1 MRSTNEDIVD
11 MLLAQHH
18 QLKVL
23 FAQVDSATGEHKERL
38 FEELVGLLA
47 VHESVEETV
56 VHPLAEHELADGD
69 AVVSPRLAEEQ
80 DAKAELARL
89 YDVGVHAPEFR
100 VGLADL
106 RDAVQ
111 AHAEAE
117 ETLEFIRLREVVDPE
132 KLTRMAGTLRMA
144 AALSPTRPHPDVPPG
159 QVANLLMGPP
169 LAVFDRVRD
178 AVRDAL
184 RESA

>member
-1 MRSTNEDIVD
+1 MRSTNEDIID
-11 MLLAQHH
+11 TLLAQHH

-23 FAQVDSATGEHKERL
+23 FAQVDGAHGEHKERL

-56 VHPLAEHELADGD
+56 VHPLAKDELPDGD
-69 AVVSPRLAEEQ
+69 TVVAPRLEEEQ

-89 YDVGVHAPEFR
+89 YDIGVHAPEFR
-100 VGLADL
+100 AGLAAL

-117 ETLEFIRLREVVDPE
+117 EALEFVRLREVVEPE
-132 KLTRMAGTLRMA
+132 RLTRM
-144 AALSPTRPHPDVPPG
+144 
-159 QVANLLMGPP
+159 
-169 LAVFDRVRD
+169 
-178 AVRDAL
+178 
-184 RESA
+184 